1 MGYIPKASWQW
12 VYDHEQGKL
21 SVADHDRSFPLI
33 YKKNML
39 MLQQSQTMP
48 FTVEDV
54 TRYIKLFESPSLKD
68 FEEPLR
74 CKIILHLL
82 VIDIFHKPIMP
93 KSWLFEVAEDQDTL
107 YEKGEI
113 VTLTAVGMTEP
124 AKYMLLEQENEF
136 CLCML
141 FDKEHAFTNNKTFQQ
156 FQLVK
161 VTTDKLSRCIEPHL
175 QEWLSFQN
183 AGM

>member
-1 MGYIPKASWQW
+1 MDYIPKASWQW

-21 SVADHDRSFPLI
+21 SVADRDRSFPLV

-39 MLQQSQTMP
+39 MLQQSQTMA

-54 TRYIKLFESPSLKD
+54 TRYINLYESPSLKD
-68 FEEPLR
+68 FSEELR
-74 CKIILHLL
+74 CKIILHIL

-93 KSWLFEVAEDQDTL
+93 KSWLFEAAENQDTE

-113 VTLTAVGMTEP
+113 VTLTAIGMTEP

-141 FDKEHAFTNNKTFQQ
+141 FDQEHIFINNKNFLQ

-161 VTTDKLSRCIEPHL
+161 ATADKLSSCIEPHS

>member
-1 MGYIPKASWQW
+1 MDYMPKADWQW
-12 VYDHEQGKL
+12 VYDHEKGKL
-21 SVADHDRSFPLI
+21 SVIDRGRSFPLI

-39 MLQQSQTMP
+39 MFKESQTLA
-48 FTVEDV
+48 FTIDDV
-54 TRYIKLFESPSLKD
+54 TRYIHLFESSSLKQFD
-68 FEEPLR
+68 EALR

-93 KSWLFEVAEDQDTL
+93 KSWLFEVAQDQDTE
-107 YEKGEI
+107 YDKGEV
-113 VTLTAVGMTEP
+113 VTLTALGMTESK
-124 AKYMLLEQENEF
+124 KYMLLEQENDF

-141 FDKEHAFTNNKTFQQ
+141 FDQEHVFANDKTFQQ

-161 VTTDKLSRCIEPHL
+161 VTTDKISRNVEVHS

-183 AGM
+183 AGF

>member
-1 MGYIPKASWQW
+1 MDFIPKASWQW

-21 SVADHDRSFPLI
+21 SVVDRDRSFPLV

-39 MLQQSQTMP
+39 MLKQSQTMA

-54 TRYIKLFESPSLKD
+54 TRYINLFESPSLRD
-68 FEEPLR
+68 FDEALR

-93 KSWLFEVAEDQDTL
+93 KSWLFEVAEDQDTE

-113 VTLTAVGMTEP
+113 VTLTALGMTEP
-124 AKYMLLEQENEF
+124 AKYMLLEQENDF

-141 FDKEHAFTNNKTFQQ
+141 FDQEHVFANDKTFQQ

-161 VTTDKLSRCIEPHL
+161 VTTDKLSRCIEVHS

-183 AGM
+183 AGL